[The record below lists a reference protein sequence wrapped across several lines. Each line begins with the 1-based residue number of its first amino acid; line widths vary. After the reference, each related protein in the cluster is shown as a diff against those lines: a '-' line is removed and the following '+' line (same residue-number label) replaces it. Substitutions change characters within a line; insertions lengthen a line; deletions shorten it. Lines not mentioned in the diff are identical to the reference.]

1 MTDTNQY
8 RKDTYC
14 SYCGHRFA
22 DNLGWPRQCTKCGE
36 IAYRNPLPVSVMLLP
51 VGDGLLTVRRTIDP
65 GKGQLALP
73 GGFIEWGETW
83 QEAAARELL
92 EETGI
97 HVDQSVVKAYRV
109 RSAPD
114 GTLLVFGL
122 APALAPADLPA
133 QAPRGEVSE
142 LHLLRE
148 PVPLAFSLHTEVVTD
163 YFRALAARQ
172 GGKTTLACG

>member
-1 MTDTNQY
+1 MSRKKAY

-22 DNLGWPRQCTKCGE
+22 DNQAWPRQCAHCGE
-36 IAYRNPLPVSVMLLP
+36 ITYRNPLPVSVVLLP
-51 VGDGLLTVRRTIDP
+51 VADGLLTVRRTIDP

-73 GGFIEWGETW
+73 GGFIERGESW

-97 HVDQSVVKAYRV
+97 HVDKGMIKAYWV

-122 APALAPADLPA
+122 APALAPAALPVEV
-133 QAPRGEVSE
+133 PHGEVSE
-142 LHLLRE
+142 LYLLRE
-148 PVPLAFSLHTEVVTD
+148 SAPLAFSLHTQVVAA
-163 YFRALAARQ
+163 YFAARAALEERAVTSAS
-172 GGKTTLACG
+172 G